1 MLREQIISE
10 WNGLKT
16 KLAQLKAK
24 SIDNYPRLKKITL
37 LNLESYFL
45 QTNDNQAAAGVLC
58 NLFIKN
64 GSVTKTSAKIGSQT
78 GVELM
83 VEVLEV
89 AILKDLSTEDN
100 HLLTNYVQSELAL
113 SSRPPIQLID

>member
-1 MLREQIISE
+1 MTKPEAVLRE
-10 WNGLKT
+10 WNNLKE
-16 KLAQLKAK
+16 KLANFHSQLKAK
-24 SIDNYPRLKKITL
+24 SIDNYPRMKKITL

-45 QTNDNQAAAGVLC
+45 ETNDNQAAAGVLY
-58 NLFIKN
+58 NLLINN

-83 VEVLEV
+83 VQVLEV

-100 HLLTNYVQSELAL
+100 NT
-113 SSRPPIQLID
+113 